1 MASLEE
7 LREERLRKLQILE
20 RHGMDPYPSISARE
34 FSLAE
39 VEKNF
44 DEFSTKGEIILAGR
58 IMALRGQGALLF
70 LDINDGTGRLQ
81 GLLRSGDI
89 SDDVFELFK
98 ETVDI
103 GDFVELK
110 GSLFV
115 TKRGEKTIQVL
126 EWKMLSKSIQP
137 LPDKWHG
144 ISDEETRYRKR
155 YLDILFDKELRELFE
170 KKARFWEVTRT
181 FMKEKGFF
189 EVETPTLELTT
200 GGAEANPFK
209 TYHKDFDLDVYL
221 RISVGE
227 LWQKRLMVAGYD
239 KTFEI
244 GHIYRNEG
252 SSPNHLQEFTNMEF
266 YWAYANYEDGMRLTQ
281 ELYQTIA
288 KKVFGTTKFTTGEHT
303 YDLSGEWARIDY
315 QEEVLKQTGI
325 DVLTAN
331 KEDMVAKLGELNVK
345 YEGDNL
351 ERLTDTL
358 WKYCRKNISGPAFLI
373 NHPKLVSPL
382 AKSIKE
388 RPECTERFQIIIAG
402 AEAGNGYSE
411 LNNPI
416 EQHARFEEQKKLL
429 EAGDEEAMMSDWE
442 FVEALEH
449 GMPPTCGFGFG
460 ERFFSFMVDRPLRE
474 VQFFPVMKPK
484 NNTEENKK
492 YAIESE
498 NNDLGLNYVQA
509 EKLLDKY
516 IKDPIVKLHCIESEA
531 IMRVLARH
539 FKEDEEKWGIIG
551 LLHDVDW
558 EITKNDPSQ
567 HGVKAVEI
575 LKGAKGSDFLIE
587 TIVSHVYE
595 YKNNEELKNKKR
607 AGRIQHAL
615 AASETLTGLIISSA
629 LIQSDKKLDS
639 VKLSSLKK
647 RFKEKRF
654 AANCDR
660 NVILECEKIGL
671 SIDEFLEMGLVALQ
685 GIAKKLNM

>member
-7 LREERLRKLQILE
+7 LRAERLRKLEILKV
-20 RHGMDPYPSISARE
+20 HGMDPYPSVSARE

-39 VEKNF
+39 IEKDF
-44 DEFSTKGEIILAGR
+44 DEFSEKGNITLAGR

-70 LDINDGTGRLQ
+70 LDLNDGTGRLQ
-81 GLLRSGDI
+81 GLLKKGELPDDI
-89 SDDVFELFK
+89 FELFK
-98 ETVDI
+98 ETIDI

-110 GSLFV
+110 GSLFI

-126 EWKMLSKSIQP
+126 EWKILSKSIQP

-155 YLDILFDKELRELFE
+155 YLDILFDKKLRELFE
-170 KKARFWEVTRT
+170 KKAKFWEVTRA

-266 YWAYANYEDGMRLTQ
+266 YWAYANYKDGMRLTQ

-288 KKVFGTTKFTTGEHT
+288 EKVFGTTKFTTGEYT
-303 YDLSGEWARIDY
+303 YDLSGEWQHIDY

-325 DVLTAN
+325 DVLTAS
-331 KEDMVAKLGELNVK
+331 KDEMVAKLKELNVK

-388 RPECTERFQIIIAG
+388 KPECTERFQIIIAG

-411 LNNPI
+411 LNNPT
-416 EQHARFEEQKKLL
+416 EQRARFEEQKKLL

-460 ERFFSFMVDRPLRE
+460 ERLFAFMVDKPLRE
-474 VQFFPVMKPK
+474 VQFFPLMKPK
-484 NNTEENKK
+484 
-492 YAIESE
+492 
-498 NNDLGLNYVQA
+498 G
-509 EKLLDKY
+509 
-516 IKDPIVKLHCIESEA
+516 
-531 IMRVLARH
+531 
-539 FKEDEEKWGIIG
+539 
-551 LLHDVDW
+551 
-558 EITKNDPSQ
+558 
-567 HGVKAVEI
+567 
-575 LKGAKGSDFLIE
+575 
-587 TIVSHVYE
+587 
-595 YKNNEELKNKKR
+595 
-607 AGRIQHAL
+607 
-615 AASETLTGLIISSA
+615 
-629 LIQSDKKLDS
+629 
-639 VKLSSLKK
+639 
-647 RFKEKRF
+647 
-654 AANCDR
+654 
-660 NVILECEKIGL
+660 
-671 SIDEFLEMGLVALQ
+671 
-685 GIAKKLNM
+685 